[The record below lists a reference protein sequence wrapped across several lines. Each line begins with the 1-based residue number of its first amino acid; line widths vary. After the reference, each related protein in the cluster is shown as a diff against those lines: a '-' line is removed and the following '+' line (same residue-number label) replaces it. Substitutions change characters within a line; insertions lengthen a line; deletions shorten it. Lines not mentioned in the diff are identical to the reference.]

1 MTLLLNTL
9 NVVGAY
15 SIMTNEEYQRQMKE
29 WQNLPTNQ
37 WNDNLLKAAVGR
49 NTNWSNIYTGQSDLG
64 NTTLSG
70 ADAKLVSQY
79 FAAKGYGRNEEW
91 IGSNADSYWMRQLRD
106 AQNWAGQNDKTQG
119 IYQAELNSKGTMA
132 KQTEMDAFQK
142 NISSQ
147 QDALFNQLQ
156 QAYNDNNKQQQDAL
170 NASLRQ
176 LRESQDSA
184 SRAAAE
190 QEARRMQQEDI
201 RIQNEGIQNV
211 AKTASRGLQGT
222 DADRYQGELQQQ
234 GSQFDFIRSQLA
246 SVGID
251 QGFLSN
257 YDIGAKAS
265 QANQLTDTYNQ
276 YRSQA
281 PDSLISKY
289 GGVSQ
294 AQQELEKQY
303 SQSQTGV
310 LDYDSQVR
318 NSLSQ
323 LGSLYSSFN
332 RLGDINSVQGN
343 TGQERVASLFG
354 VQKVD
359 TSGAQNQFGSQ
370 QEAYNKQLAN
380 LAQIS
385 GGMNQ
390 ELVTQ
395 FQNPFA
401 DLSRVFNEQV
411 SELGNTYQ
419 QGANQLYGL
428 YGDAQAMSSGRVF
441 NAASQQQGL
450 LSSGATRLG
459 STLGQAS
466 NMGTNLMS
474 KYNETANALRNAR
487 TNERNTYYAND
498 AQRRFNAQRASQLT
512 NYASNIGKQLN
523 KGQQINDP
531 NLTNQGDSLLNRYS
545 LFA

>member
-1 MTLLLNTL
+1 MMHSLNESLSL
-9 NVVGAY
+9 N
-15 SIMTNEEYQRQMKE
+15 
-29 WQNLPTNQ
+29 
-37 WNDNLLKAAVGR
+37 
-49 NTNWSNIYTGQSDLG
+49 
-64 NTTLSG
+64 LSQANKL
-70 ADAKLVSQY
+70 ADV
-79 FAAKGYGRNEEW
+79 
-91 IGSNADSYWMRQLRD
+91 
-106 AQNWAGQNDKTQG
+106 
-119 IYQAELNSKGTMA
+119 
-132 KQTEMDAFQK
+132 
-142 NISSQ
+142 
-147 QDALFNQLQ
+147 
-156 QAYNDNNKQQQDAL
+156 
-170 NASLRQ
+170 
-176 LRESQDSA
+176 
-184 SRAAAE
+184 
-190 QEARRMQQEDI
+190 
-201 RIQNEGIQNV
+201 
-211 AKTASRGLQGT
+211 
-222 DADRYQGELQQQ
+222 
-234 GSQFDFIRSQLA
+234 LA

-332 RLGDINSVQGN
+332 RLGDINSVKGN

-359 TSGAQNQFGSQ
+359 TSGTQKQFSSQ

-380 LAQIS
+380 LAEIS

-401 DLSRVFNEQV
+401 DLSRGFNEQV

-428 YGDAQAMSSGRVF
+428 YGDAQAMSSGRAF

-487 TNERNTYYAND
+487 TNERNAYYANE
-498 AQRRFNAQRASQLT
+498 AQRRFNEQQASQLT
-512 NYASNIGKQLN
+512 NYASKIVKQLN
-523 KGQQINDP
+523 KGTNP
-531 NLTNQGDSLLNRYS
+531 NLTNQEDLLLNRYS

>member
-1 MTLLLNTL
+1 
-9 NVVGAY
+9 
-15 SIMTNEEYQRQMKE
+15 MTNEEYQRQIKE

-106 AQNWAGQNDKTQG
+106 AQNWAGQIDKTQG